1 MMRPASPLPIPGN
14 LSSSSAEA
22 VLMLIRDA
30 DCVSV
35 RGPFDIAAAE
45 ALGVSRISL
54 LKERRAHPA
63 AKEVSTIVSVA

>member
-1 MMRPASPLPIPGN
+1 
-14 LSSSSAEA
+14 
-22 VLMLIRDA
+22 MLIRGA
-30 DCVSV
+30 DGVSACGRV
-35 RGPFDIAAAE
+35 DIAEAD